1 MSPIVDLIIRIKNG
15 YMSGRERIESP
26 YSRFREDVLSKLKR
40 LKYISDYTVTGDK
53 VKHVSIELSYDEELQ
68 PAVNDVKIISK
79 PGQRM
84 YTAAKDLKPVLSGM
98 GYAIL
103 STPDGILTNIEAKKN
118 NVGGELLF
126 YIW

>member
-15 YMSGRERIESP
+15 YMSGREQISSP
-26 YSRFREDVLSKLKR
+26 YSRFREDILKKLKK
-40 LKYISDYTVTGDK
+40 LNYIKDYSVTGET
-53 VKHVSIELSYDEELQ
+53 VKEISIELSYDEESQ
-68 PAVNDVKIISK
+68 PAVNDVRIISK

-98 GYAIL
+98 GFAIL

>member
-1 MSPIVDLIIRIKNG
+1 
-15 YMSGRERIESP
+15 MSGREQISSP
-26 YSRFREDVLSKLKR
+26 YSRFREDILKKLKK
-40 LKYISDYTVTGDK
+40 LNYIKDYSVTGET
-53 VKHVSIELSYDEELQ
+53 VKEISIELSYDEESQ
-68 PAVNDVKIISK
+68 PAVNDVRIISK

-98 GYAIL
+98 GFAIL

>member
-15 YMSGRERIESP
+15 YMSGRERITSP
-26 YSRFREDVLSKLKR
+26 YSRFREDVLKKLKA
-40 LKYISDYTVTGDK
+40 LKYISDYSVSGDK
-53 VKHVSIELSYDEELQ
+53 VKNISIELSYDEESQ
-68 PAVNDVKIISK
+68 PAVNDVRIVSK

-98 GYAIL
+98 GFAIL
-103 STPDGILTNIEAKKN
+103 STPEGILTNIEAKKN
-118 NVGGELLF
+118 NIGGELLF